1 MRKEYTNVHMQLL
14 ILQLLILKALSGTSL
29 AVQ

>member
-1 MRKEYTNVHMQLL
+1 MRKEHTNVHMQLL

-29 AVQ
+29 VVQ